1 MIPLSGRRTG
11 RHRARHLVV
20 AATAG
25 LMLIGQAG
33 RAQND
38 DKNDKDKK
46 KGVTLVLKAT
56 PPISFSPAKV
66 FVSAELKGGSSDND
80 EFYCPG
86 LEWDWGDGTKSE
98 STNDCPPYE
107 AGKSTI
113 EHRWSA
119 DGRMI
124 AYVDVRLEGEDLLN
138 DLWAIHSDGTGKIRV
153 AEGLGL
159 TVLPDYSVIGDPLER
174 AGLITHRPIA
184 GDDTPVT
191 LVLRQRRL
199 DHVPQPV
206 RELATGLVARAREYR
221 QARES

>member
-11 RHRARHLVV
+11 RHRARHFVV
-20 AATAG
+20 AITAG

-46 KGVTLVLKAT
+46 KGATLVLKAT
-56 PPISFSPAKV
+56 PPIAFSPAKI
-66 FVSAELKGGSSDND
+66 FVTAELKGGAWDTD

-98 STNDCPPYE
+98 SSNDCPPYE

-119 DGRMI
+119 SHTFQTADSYRVQLRLLRGSKTI
-124 AYVDVRLEGEDLLN
+124 VGGNTSVQVKPGVRDPGEF
-138 DLWAIHSDGTGKIRV
+138 
-153 AEGLGL
+153 
-159 TVLPDYSVIGDPLER
+159 
-174 AGLITHRPIA
+174 
-184 GDDTPVT
+184 
-191 LVLRQRRL
+191 
-199 DHVPQPV
+199 
-206 RELATGLVARAREYR
+206 
-221 QARES
+221 

>member
-20 AATAG
+20 AITAG

-46 KGVTLVLKAT
+46 KGVTLVLKAN
-56 PPISFSPAKV
+56 PSISFSPAKI
-66 FVSAELKGGSSDND
+66 FVSAELKGGSSDTD

-98 STNDCPPYE
+98 SSNDCPPYE

-113 EHRWSA
+113 ELRWSA
-119 DGRMI
+119 SHTFQTADSYRVQLRLLRGSKTI
-124 AYVDVRLEGEDLLN
+124 VGGNVSVQVKPGVRDTGEF
-138 DLWAIHSDGTGKIRV
+138 
-153 AEGLGL
+153 
-159 TVLPDYSVIGDPLER
+159 
-174 AGLITHRPIA
+174 
-184 GDDTPVT
+184 
-191 LVLRQRRL
+191 
-199 DHVPQPV
+199 
-206 RELATGLVARAREYR
+206 
-221 QARES
+221 

>member
-11 RHRARHLVV
+11 RYRAQHLVV
-20 AATAG
+20 AITAG

-56 PPISFSPAKV
+56 PPIAFSPAKIV
-66 FVSAELKGGSSDND
+66 VSAELKGGTFDTD

-98 STNDCPPYE
+98 SSNDCPPYE

-119 DGRMI
+119 SHTFQTADSYRVQLRLLRGTKTI
-124 AYVDVRLEGEDLLN
+124 VGGNTNVQVKPGVRDTGEF
-138 DLWAIHSDGTGKIRV
+138 
-153 AEGLGL
+153 
-159 TVLPDYSVIGDPLER
+159 
-174 AGLITHRPIA
+174 
-184 GDDTPVT
+184 
-191 LVLRQRRL
+191 
-199 DHVPQPV
+199 
-206 RELATGLVARAREYR
+206 
-221 QARES
+221 